1 MYTILRNT
9 IPTHHVQY
17 EDNCL
22 DVALYLL
29 RTLTADECRRA
40 AAVTRAITAQVN
52 SRDNTGVMAAGY
64 TGGTHMGGTHPCRWN
79 GSPAILQKFY
89 RTKTPVR

>member
-1 MYTILRNT
+1 MHNC
-9 IPTHHVQY
+9 IPHQF
-17 EDNCL
+17 EESCL

-29 RTLTADECRRA
+29 KTLTADECRRA
-40 AAVTRAITAQVN
+40 AAVARAVTAQVN
-52 SRDNTGVMAAGY
+52 SRDNTGVLAAGY

-89 RTKTPVR
+89 RTKTPVRLVNMIM